1 MRGENNDQLAGLGQL
16 EINRAS
22 TAEHA
27 AEALR
32 TIIMSGQLPQG
43 QPLREMSLSAS
54 LGVSRNTV
62 REAIR
67 VLARE
72 GLVTHSPHKGAVVTR
87 LTRHDVADLFRVRRS
102 LELAGVAMLPQA
114 SDQNLAPLI
123 EDVDALEIA
132 AARPG
137 WAAVIDADRRFHK
150 HLVDLLGSRRLSRFY
165 DAIQAELRLCMS
177 IVDRR
182 DEERE
187 PLVAEHRELLEL
199 ILARAVARCT
209 EVMLS
214 HLDESEQMLLA
225 VMPDDE
231 ATPPTPAAKDAQ

>member
-1 MRGENNDQLAGLGQL
+1 MRGESNDQLAGLGQL

-27 AEALR
+27 AEVLR
-32 TIIMSGQLPQG
+32 GIIMSGQLPQG

-72 GLVTHSPHKGAVVTR
+72 GLVTHNPHKGAIVTR
-87 LTRHDVADLFRVRRS
+87 LTRHDVADIFRVRRT
-102 LELAGVAMLPQA
+102 LELAGVAALPGA
-114 SDQNLAPLI
+114 ADEDLAPLV

-132 AARPG
+132 VARPG
-137 WAAVIDADRRFHK
+137 WAEVIDADRRFHA
-150 HLVDLLGSRRLSRFY
+150 HLVELLGSRRLSRFY

-199 ILARAVARCT
+199 ILARDVARCT
-209 EVMLS
+209 EVMLH
-214 HLDESEQMLLA
+214 HLEESEQMLLA
-225 VMPDDE
+225 VMTDDAPTSAVKE
-231 ATPPTPAAKDAQ
+231 AQ